1 MYIEVFQKNPQ
12 IRIQLHRLG
21 LSNFNPYW
29 SCILKGVSL
38 WQAEQVPLLTWEVTF
53 LCAFTCVFT
62 KWYFWMTCHKKY
74 NASKSL
80 YTATFLFK
88 MPCYVWILSSMH
100 RNSLLKQQTTV
111 FEANFWKSTWKI
123 TWKKLQVKCVTC
135 LTCYNE
141 LPFHIE
147 PPYGL
152 KLHNPSRWS
161 QILIWG
167 YFETSQWR
175 PRSSPHYTITFVPPA
190 PTAPLLAA

>member
-1 MYIEVFQKNPQ
+1 M
-12 IRIQLHRLG
+12 
-21 LSNFNPYW
+21 
-29 SCILKGVSL
+29 
-38 WQAEQVPLLTWEVTF
+38 WQAKQVPLLTWKVTF
-53 LCAFTCVFT
+53 LCAFSCVFT

-123 TWKKLQVKCVTC
+123 TWKKLQVKCGTC

-141 LPFHIE
+141 LPFHIQ

-167 YFETSQWR
+167 YFETSQWVLLLLLYY
-175 PRSSPHYTITFVPPA
+175 PILLVISSLRLRGFYSFITENLPKPFLSFPVQRLPWG
-190 PTAPLLAA
+190 